1 MLPLKKI
8 NLREFYVNKN
18 MYVMEEHRDSETQP
32 YKKTKQSAGGLI
44 QPTDC
49 LKGVLLFFLKVLI
62 SPGMEFKVLIF

>member
-1 MLPLKKI
+1 
-8 NLREFYVNKN
+8 